1 MDTRRDE
8 PLPFPLAVD
17 RRSPQPLRQQLYEAL
32 RRAVLIGQ
40 LPAGTRLPSTRALAR
55 DLGIARMTVVQ
66 AFEQLAAEG
75 YLDGRVGAGSYVARL
90 YDNDRPGQAE
100 PPATA
105 ALRPAPPALAAR
117 GRALLAARGLSAPP
131 PAGAPRAFRP
141 SIPAIDAFPFDLWAR
156 LTAHCYRRLP
166 ATALNYGE
174 PTGYAPLREAISAY
188 LRAARGVRCAPE
200 QVIVTAGSQQALDL
214 VARVVLDPG
223 DTVWVEDPGYTGARA
238 VLRAAG
244 ARIVPVPVGDEGLD
258 VEAGARAAPEARLAY
273 VTPSH
278 QYPLGITMSLSRR
291 LALLAWAHQRGMW
304 VVEDDYDSEF
314 RYVGRPLPALQGLDA
329 HGHTIY
335 IGTWSKLI
343 FPALRLGYIV
353 APPALVDALQAA
365 RTAVDLHPPTLA
377 QAVLA
382 DFLAEGHLTQHIR
395 RMRALYA
402 ERQAVLVEAAAEQL
416 AGRLEVDPRAAG
428 LNVIGWLP
436 PHADDQAT
444 ARHAQALGLDTP
456 PLSHYTLG
464 APQRPAL
471 VLGYAAL
478 PPPTIRAGVAL
489 LRAALD
495 GAA

>member
-1 MDTRRDE
+1 MGAHPRE
-8 PLPFPLAVD
+8 PLPFPLAID
-17 RRSPQPLRQQLYEAL
+17 QSSAQPIRQQLYEAL
-32 RRAVLIGQ
+32 RRAVLSGQ
-40 LPAGTRLPSTRALAR
+40 LPPGARLPSTRALAD
-55 DLGIARMTVVQ
+55 DLGVARMTVVH

-90 YDNDRPGQAE
+90 HDNAE
-100 PPATA
+100 PAHPGASPSSA
-105 ALRPAPPALAAR
+105 PAPAAPAVSAR
-117 GRALLAARGLSAPP
+117 GRALLDARGLSAPP

-156 LTAHCYRRLP
+156 LSAQCYRRLP

-174 PTGYAPLREAISAY
+174 PAGYAPLRAAVSAY
-188 LRAARGVRCAPE
+188 LRAARGVRCMPE

-223 DTVWVEDPGYTGARA
+223 DAAWVEDPGYTGARA
-238 VLRAAG
+238 VLRAAE
-244 ARIVPVPVGDEGLD
+244 AQIVPVPVDREGLD
-258 VEAGARAAPEARLAY
+258 LSAGLSAAPQARLAY

-278 QYPLGITMSLSRR
+278 QYPLGITMSLARR
-291 LALLAWAHQRGMW
+291 LALLAWAHRQGAW

-314 RYVGRPLPALQGLDA
+314 RYVGRPLPALQGLDG

-353 APPALVDALQAA
+353 APPALVDALLAA
-365 RTAVDLHPPTLA
+365 RTSVDLHPPVLA

-402 ERQAVLVEAAAEQL
+402 ERQAALVAAAAEQL
-416 AGRLEVDPRAAG
+416 EGRLAVSPRAAG

-436 PHADDQAT
+436 PQADDRAV
-444 ARHAQALGLDTP
+444 ARRAQALGLDTP

-464 APQRPAL
+464 APQPPAL

-478 PPPTIRAGVAL
+478 PPAEIRAGVAR
-489 LRAALD
+489 LRAAV
-495 GAA
+495 GSA